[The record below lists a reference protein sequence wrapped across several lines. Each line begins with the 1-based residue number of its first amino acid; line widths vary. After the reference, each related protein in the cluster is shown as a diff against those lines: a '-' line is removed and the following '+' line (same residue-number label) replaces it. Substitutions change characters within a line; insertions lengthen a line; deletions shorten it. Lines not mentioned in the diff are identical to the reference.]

1 MDDSQVFAAEFSS
14 THYIFGRKD
23 ILKNFIE
30 QQLALGEE
38 ERAADI
44 DGTYKLGQGN
54 WALICLGGRTTR
66 YDSDRRKWVHSHVP
80 GLYMYS
86 KGEGEP
92 AITVL
97 LKWLDD
103 MALALYGARLKPA
116 VFAMDI
122 CGGARNAVKAVFPDA
137 EIITDT
143 VHMLRAVRDHRKLL
157 AGTDKQLALEAIE
170 AMIHRLM
177 ETSSEGQFLQLA
189 AVVRQEM
196 EIGLGQGKQSCCDIT
211 HLVILH
217 TPVILHTL

>member
-1 MDDSQVFAAEFSS
+1 MGESQVFAAEFSS
-14 THYIFGRKD
+14 THYIFGQKA

-86 KGEGEP
+86 KGEGG
-92 AITVL
+92 ASITVL
-97 LKWLDD
+97 LQWLDD
-103 MALALYGARLKPA
+103 MALALYGTRLKFA

-122 CGGARNAVKAVFPDA
+122 CGGARNAVNAVFPEA
-137 EIITDT
+137 KIITDT

-157 AGTDKQLALEAIE
+157 AGMDTKLALERIE
-170 AMIHRLM
+170 AMIHRLT
-177 ETSSEGQFLQLA
+177 ETSSEEQFLQLA

-211 HLVILH
+211 HPI
-217 TPVILHTL
+217 T